1 MNRPHKSWQSIRETA
16 LTRIRSGDWPAG
28 QTIPREADL
37 ADELGCARATVNRA
51 LQSLADEGYLDR
63 KRKGGTR
70 VTATPVRK
78 AVFEIAIIRQQ
89 VEQRG
94 AVHGYRLITDRLTTP
109 PQEVCEA
116 LKFGSRMQLRR
127 VTALHLA
134 DGQPFCV
141 EDRWLNP
148 AFAPAGEADF
158 ASVSA
163 NEWLVR
169 HVAFSSG
176 TLAFYARP
184 ANAALVRLLRCAHG
198 ASLFAIDRTT
208 FAGTGPIT
216 SVTLSYAPGYRMET
230 LM

>member
-1 MNRPHKSWQSIRETA
+1 MTRPHRSWQSVREEA
-16 LTRIRSGDWPAG
+16 LARIRSGAWAPG
-28 QTIPREADL
+28 ETIARESDL
-37 ADELGCARATVNRA
+37 ADEFGCSRATMNRA
-51 LQSLADEGYLDR
+51 MQSLADEGYLDR
-63 KRKGGTR
+63 RRKGGTR
-70 VTATPVRK
+70 VAATPVRK
-78 AVFEIAIIRQQ
+78 AVFEIPIIRQQ
-89 VEQRG
+89 VEQRRSQ
-94 AVHGYRLITDRLTTP
+94 HTYRLVTDRLTTP
-109 PQEVCEA
+109 PESVCEA

-148 AFAPAGEADF
+148 AFAPPGEADF
-158 ASVSA
+158 AEVSA

-169 HVAFSSG
+169 HVTYSTG

-184 ANAALVRLLRCAHG
+184 ANTALVRLLRCAHG

-208 FAGTGPIT
+208 FDDGTPIT